1 MDNEGLIVNSAG
13 SVVKQS
19 GSNSSSG
26 GSKRRLVTPA
36 SSSTTSTSA
45 TPASNQFDIA
55 LQERLVH
62 YDERALIRSCETL
75 AFLVRDAAHVT
86 PHNFD
91 SCVHCLRVFVEASI
105 NGGITMV
112 LISQTFFVYVLG

>member
-1 MDNEGLIVNSAG
+1 MGA
-13 SVVKQS
+13 
-19 GSNSSSG
+19 SG
-26 GSKRRLVTPA
+26 GSRRNNSTKRNLQVT
-36 SSSTTSTSA
+36 SSASTTGTGVSA
-45 TPASNQFDIA
+45 SASENQFNIA

-105 NGGITMV
+105 NGGDWK
-112 LISQTFFVYVLG
+112 